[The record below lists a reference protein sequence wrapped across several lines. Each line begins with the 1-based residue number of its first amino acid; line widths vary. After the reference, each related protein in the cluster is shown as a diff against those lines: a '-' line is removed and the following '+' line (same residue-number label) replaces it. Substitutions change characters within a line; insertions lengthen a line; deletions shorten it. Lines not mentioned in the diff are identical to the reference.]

1 MRAYWFGD
9 DTLSHGDDRSV
20 AVGITHTVEP
30 PIVPCER
37 GLHASV
43 HPADALEYATTAT
56 LWMVDLGGEIL
67 EHGGDKIAAS
77 ERTYLARIDATE
89 LLRAHAR
96 WCASQVIDLWDAP
109 DVVRQY
115 LATGDES
122 LRAAA
127 RAAAWAAAWAA
138 ARAAAGDAA
147 RAAAWAAAGD
157 AARAAAGD
165 AARDAARAAAGLL
178 VRDLIGQHGF
188 TQQHYDLLTQVWRT
202 AIGPIHPDDAPIA
215 GDPA

>member
-1 MRAYWFGD
+1 MKAYWFGGD
-9 DTLSHGDDRSV
+9 VLPHGDGRKV
-20 AVGITHTVEP
+20 EVGITHTVEP

-56 LWMVDLGGEIL
+56 LWLVDLGGEIL

-96 WCASQVIDLWDAP
+96 WCALQVIDLWDAP

-127 RAAAWAAAWAA
+127 MAAAEAAAGDVGAAAMAAAEAAAGAAAWAAAWAA
-138 ARAAAGDAA
+138 AGDAQRDHLLA
-147 RAAAWAAAGD
+147 LVEAAFAAQSAE
-157 AARAAAGD
+157 
-165 AARDAARAAAGLL
+165 
-178 VRDLIGQHGF
+178 VR
-188 TQQHYDLLTQVWRT
+188 
-202 AIGPIHPDDAPIA
+202 P
-215 GDPA
+215 